1 MDYDTPTVT
10 VYDYNNDTFYQ
21 YPAATVS
28 PIRALMLAHAVHH
41 YRQPTDGVDMATD
54 DELLRLAQR
63 MGLMSNATT
72 LHLDG
77 LEVYAG

>member
-1 MDYDTPTVT
+1 MDPVT
-10 VYDYNNDTFYQ
+10 VYDRDFDAFYD
-21 YPAATVS
+21 YPADTS
-28 PIRALMLAHAVHH
+28 PIRALMLAHSRHRYLHA
-41 YRQPTDGVDMATD
+41 RDVDTATD

-63 MGLMSNATT
+63 LGLMSNATT